1 MMGRPPGRRT
11 RCAACGEFGHQAEA
25 DGTAC
30 SRSARA
36 VAMMRSTGCTARKA
50 AETVGISRQAVSDYI
65 RVRGGSRGRLPA
77 PGTPAIRRSPDGDVG
92 STELADRSDQ

>member
-11 RCAACGEFGHQAEA
+11 RCAACGELGHQAEA

-36 VAMMRSTGCTARKA
+36 VALMRSTGCTARKA
-50 AETVGISRQAVSDYI
+50 AQAVGVSPQAVSDYI
-65 RVRGGSRGRLPA
+65 RVRGGSRGRLPE
-77 PGTPAIRRSPDGDVG
+77 PGTLAMRQSPDGDVAAA
-92 STELADRSDQ
+92 ELADRTNE